1 MLHISLRRGLLALG
15 LGGGLASASV
25 WAMPPGGD
33 CGPGMRMGHH
43 GGDCGPG
50 MRMGHHA
57 MMDPAKV
64 DARLDKL
71 KTDLKLTS
79 AQQGAWQRYA
89 SFVREQAK
97 QHREQFDKMREQTPP
112 AHAPERLE
120 RMSEHMQLRMKSLE
134 AMKEETRRFYDGL
147 SESQKATFD
156 QAMPQPRQGK
166 HG

>member
-1 MLHISLRRGLLALG
+1 MLHTPLRRGLLALG
-15 LGGGLASASV
+15 LVVGLASASV
-25 WAMPPGGD
+25 WAMPP
-33 CGPGMRMGHH
+33 

-89 SFVREQAK
+89 
-97 QHREQFDKMREQTPP
+97 
-112 AHAPERLE
+112 
-120 RMSEHMQLRMKSLE
+120 
-134 AMKEETRRFYDGL
+134 
-147 SESQKATFD
+147 
-156 QAMPQPRQGK
+156 
-166 HG
+166 

>member
-15 LGGGLASASV
+15 VAVGLASAGA
-25 WAMPPGGD
+25 WAMPFGGGD
-33 CGPGMRMGHH
+33 CGPRGHH
-43 GGDCGPG
+43 
-50 MRMGHHA
+50 MMGR

-89 SFVREQAK
+89 GFVREQAK
-97 QHREQFDKMREQTPP
+97 QRREQFDKMREQTPP
-112 AHAPERLE
+112 ARTPERLD

-166 HG
+166 RG

>member
-15 LGGGLASASV
+15 VAVGLASAGA
-25 WAMPPGGD
+25 WAMPFGGGD
-33 CGPGMRMGHH
+33 CGPRGHH
-43 GGDCGPG
+43 
-50 MRMGHHA
+50 MMGR

-89 SFVREQAK
+89 GFVREQ
-97 QHREQFDKMREQTPP
+97 TSP

-166 HG
+166 RG

>member
-15 LGGGLASASV
+15 VAVGLASAGA
-25 WAMPPGGD
+25 WAMPFGGGD
-33 CGPGMRMGHH
+33 CGPRGHH
-43 GGDCGPG
+43 
-50 MRMGHHA
+50 MMGR

-97 QHREQFDKMREQTPP
+97 QRREQFEKMREQTPP
-112 AHAPERLE
+112 ARTPERLD
-120 RMSEHMQLRMKSLE
+120 RMSEHMQEHMKAME

-156 QAMPQPRQGK
+156 QAMPRPRQGK
-166 HG
+166 RG